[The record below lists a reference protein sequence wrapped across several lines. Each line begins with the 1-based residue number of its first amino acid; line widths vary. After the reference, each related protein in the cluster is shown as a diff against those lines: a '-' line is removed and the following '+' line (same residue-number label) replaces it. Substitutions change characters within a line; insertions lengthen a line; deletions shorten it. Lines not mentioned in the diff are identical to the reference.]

1 MKSSRYAFLCIGI
14 AALGSTQGLARLQDK
29 PAVTTV
35 PKIDQV
41 PKSAEPAL
49 EADKL
54 RRAAMISADID
65 KISSLITDDLVY
77 THSSGKVDDKKSLLD
92 AIRSGSL
99 DYEKIEP
106 RNTVVRAKGGTVVVT
121 GIVSITVKA
130 PDGLKSF
137 DARFTAIHMRSKE
150 GNWQLMAWQTTRL
163 PEPPK

>member
-1 MKSSRYAFLCIGI
+1 M
-14 AALGSTQGLARLQDK
+14 LGSTQAIARLQYK
-29 PAVTTV
+29 PTGSAA
-35 PKIDQV
+35 PKLDQV

-54 RRAAMISADID
+54 RRAAMIAADID
-65 KISSLITDDLVY
+65 KVSSLVSDDLVY
-77 THSSGKVDDKKSLLD
+77 THSSGKVDDKKSFLD

-121 GIVSITVKA
+121 GLVAITVKA

-137 DARFTAIHMRSKE
+137 DARFTAVHMRNKE

>member
-1 MKSSRYAFLCIGI
+1 VKSSRYAFLCIGI

-65 KISSLITDDLVY
+65 KISSLVTDDLVY

-137 DARFTAIHMRSKE
+137 DARFTAIHMRSKD

>member
-14 AALGSTQGLARLQDK
+14 AVLGSTQGLARLQDK
-29 PAVTTV
+29 PAVTSV

-65 KISSLITDDLVY
+65 KISSLVTDDLVY
-77 THSSGKVDDKKSLLD
+77 THSSGKVDDKKSFLD

-137 DARFTAIHMRSKE
+137 DARFTAVHMRSKD

-163 PEPPK
+163 PETPK

>member
-41 PKSAEPAL
+41 PKSAELAL

-65 KISSLITDDLVY
+65 KISTLVTDDLVY
-77 THSSGKVDDKKSLLD
+77 THSSGKLDDKKSLLE
-92 AIRSGSL
+92 AIGSGSL

-106 RNTVVRAKGGTVVVT
+106 RNTVIRAKGGTVVVT

-137 DARFTAIHMRSKE
+137 DARFTSVHMRSKD

>member
-1 MKSSRYAFLCIGI
+1 MKSSRYAFFCIGI

-29 PAVTTV
+29 PAVNTV

-65 KISSLITDDLVY
+65 KISSLVTDDLVY

-137 DARFTAIHMRSKE
+137 DARFTAVHMRSKD

>member
-14 AALGSTQGLARLQDK
+14 AMLGSTQGLARLQDK
-29 PAVTTV
+29 PAGTAV

-54 RRAAMISADID
+54 RRAAMISADIE
-65 KISSLITDDLVY
+65 KISALVADELVY

-121 GIVSITVKA
+121 GLVSIAVKA
-130 PDGLKSF
+130 PDGLKAF
-137 DARFTAIHMRSKE
+137 DARFTAVHMRNKE

-163 PEPPK
+163 SEQPK

>member
-14 AALGSTQGLARLQDK
+14 AALGSTQAIARLQDK
-29 PAVTTV
+29 PTVTAV

-54 RRAAMISADID
+54 RRAAMISADIE
-65 KISSLITDDLVY
+65 KISTLVADELVY

-121 GIVSITVKA
+121 GLVSIAVKA
-130 PDGLKSF
+130 PDGLKAF
-137 DARFTAIHMRSKE
+137 DARFTAVHMRNKE

-163 PEPPK
+163 PEQPK

>member
-14 AALGSTQGLARLQDK
+14 AMLGSTQAIARFQDK
-29 PAVTTV
+29 PTGTAA

-54 RRAAMISADID
+54 RRAAMISADIE
-65 KISSLITDDLVY
+65 KISSLVTDDLVY
-77 THSSGKVDDKKSLLD
+77 THSSGKVDDKKSFLD
-92 AIRSGSL
+92 AIRSGAL

-121 GIVSITVKA
+121 GLVSITVKA

-137 DARFTAIHMRSKE
+137 DARFTAVHMRNKE

>member
-14 AALGSTQGLARLQDK
+14 AMLGSTQAIARLQDK
-29 PAVTTV
+29 PTGTAV
-35 PKIDQV
+35 PKLDQI

-54 RRAAMISADID
+54 RRAAMISADIE
-65 KISSLITDDLVY
+65 KVSSLVSDDLVY
-77 THSSGKVDDKKSLLD
+77 THSSGKVDDKKSFLD

-121 GIVSITVKA
+121 GLVSISVKA

-137 DARFTAIHMRSKE
+137 DARFTAVHMRNKE

>member
-14 AALGSTQGLARLQDK
+14 AMLGSTQAIARLQDK
-29 PAVTTV
+29 PTGTAV
-35 PKIDQV
+35 PKLDQV

-54 RRAAMISADID
+54 RRAAMIAADID
-65 KISSLITDDLVY
+65 KVSSLVSDDLVY
-77 THSSGKVDDKKSLLD
+77 THSSGKVDDKKSFLD

-106 RNTVVRAKGGTVVVT
+106 RDMVVRAKGGTVVVT
-121 GIVSITVKA
+121 GLVSISVKA

-137 DARFTAIHMRSKE
+137 DARFTAVHMRNKE

>member
-65 KISSLITDDLVY
+65 KISSLVTDDLVY

-137 DARFTAIHMRSKE
+137 DARFTAIHMRSKD

>member
-14 AALGSTQGLARLQDK
+14 AMLGSTQAIARLQDK
-29 PAVTTV
+29 PTGSAV

-54 RRAAMISADID
+54 RRAAMIAADIE
-65 KISSLITDDLVY
+65 KISSLVSDDLVY
-77 THSSGKVDDKKSLLD
+77 THSSGKVDDKKSFLD
-92 AIRSGSL
+92 AIHSGAL

-121 GIVSITVKA
+121 GLVSITVKA

-137 DARFTAIHMRSKE
+137 DARFTAVHMRNKE

>member
-14 AALGSTQGLARLQDK
+14 AMLGSTQAIARFQDK
-29 PAVTTV
+29 PIGTAV

-54 RRAAMISADID
+54 RRAAMISADIE
-65 KISSLITDDLVY
+65 KVSSLVSDDLVY
-77 THSSGKVDDKKSLLD
+77 THSSGKVDDKKSFLD

-106 RNTVVRAKGGTVVVT
+106 RSTVVRAKGGTVVVT
-121 GIVSITVKA
+121 GLVAITVKA

-137 DARFTAIHMRSKE
+137 DARFTAVHMRNKE

>member
-14 AALGSTQGLARLQDK
+14 AMLGSTQGLARLQDK
-29 PAVTTV
+29 PVGTAV

-54 RRAAMISADID
+54 RRAAMISADIE
-65 KISSLITDDLVY
+65 KISTLVADDLVY

-121 GIVSITVKA
+121 GLVSITVKA
-130 PDGLKSF
+130 SDGLKSF
-137 DARFTAIHMRSKE
+137 DARFTAVHMRNKE

-163 PEPPK
+163 PEQSK

>member
-14 AALGSTQGLARLQDK
+14 AMLGSTQGLARLQDK
-29 PAVTTV
+29 PAGTAV
-35 PKIDQV
+35 PKVDQV

-54 RRAAMISADID
+54 RRAAMISADIE
-65 KISSLITDDLVY
+65 KISTLVTDDLVY
-77 THSSGKVDDKKSLLD
+77 THSSGKVDDKKSFLD

-121 GIVSITVKA
+121 GLVSITVKA

-137 DARFTAIHMRSKE
+137 DARFTAVHMRNKE

-163 PEPPK
+163 PEQPK

>member
-1 MKSSRYAFLCIGI
+1 VKSSRYAFLCIGI
-14 AALGSTQGLARLQDK
+14 TVLGSTQGLARLQDK

-65 KISSLITDDLVY
+65 KISSLVTDDLVY

-137 DARFTAIHMRSKE
+137 DARFTAIHMRSKD

>member
-1 MKSSRYAFLCIGI
+1 MMSRKYAFLSISLAMLGAMPGMAMGQGAPAI
-14 AALGSTQGLARLQDK
+14 ASTAKPLQ
-29 PAVTTV
+29 T
-35 PKIDQV
+35 PKA
-41 PKSAEPAL
+41 AEPAL
-49 EADKL
+49 EADKV

-65 KISSLITDDLVY
+65 KVSSLVSDDLVY

-92 AIRSGSL
+92 AIRSGAL

-106 RNTVVRAKGGTVVVT
+106 RDTVVRAKGGTVVVT
-121 GIVSITVKA
+121 GFVSIAVKT

-137 DARFTAIHMRSKE
+137 DARFTAVHMRSKE

>member
-1 MKSSRYAFLCIGI
+1 MAF
-14 AALGSTQGLARLQDK
+14 LGSTQAIACLQDK
-29 PAVTTV
+29 PTGIAV
-35 PKIDQV
+35 PKVDQV

-54 RRAAMISADID
+54 RRAAMISADIE
-65 KISSLITDDLVY
+65 KISSLVTDDLVY
-77 THSSGKVDDKKSLLD
+77 THSSGKVDDKKSFLE
-92 AIRSGSL
+92 AIRSGTL

-121 GIVSITVKA
+121 GLVSITVKA

-137 DARFTAIHMRSKE
+137 DARFTAVHMRSKE

>member
-14 AALGSTQGLARLQDK
+14 AMLGSSQAIARLQDK
-29 PAVTTV
+29 PTGTAV
-35 PKIDQV
+35 PKLDQI

-54 RRAAMISADID
+54 RRAAMISAEIE
-65 KISSLITDDLVY
+65 KISSLVSDDLVY
-77 THSSGKVDDKKSLLD
+77 THSNGKVDDKKSLLD

-121 GIVSITVKA
+121 GLVAITVKA

-137 DARFTAIHMRSKE
+137 DARFTAVHMRNKE

>member
-1 MKSSRYAFLCIGI
+1 VKSSRYAFLCIGI

-29 PAVTTV
+29 PAVNTV

-65 KISSLITDDLVY
+65 KISSLVTDDLVY

-137 DARFTAIHMRSKE
+137 DARFTAVHMRSKD